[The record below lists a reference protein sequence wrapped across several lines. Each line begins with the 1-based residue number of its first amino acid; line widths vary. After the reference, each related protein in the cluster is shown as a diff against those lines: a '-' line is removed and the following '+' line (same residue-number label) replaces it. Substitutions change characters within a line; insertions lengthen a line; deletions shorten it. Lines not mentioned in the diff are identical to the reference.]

1 MSRALLASL
10 VLAAALAVLAP
21 AASAQPAAVQAQDA
35 WARATP
41 PHASTG
47 VVYLTLTSPAG
58 DRLTGASSPAA
69 GRASVH
75 EMRMDGAVMRM
86 AAVPGGLALPPG
98 QAVALAPGG
107 THIMLEGLKAPL
119 RLGESV
125 LVHLT
130 FQTAPPLDVQ
140 ARIRPAG
147 AKAAGDAMPGMGQ

>member
-10 VLAAALAVLAP
+10 VLAAATLPSLAP

-47 VVYLTLTSPAG
+47 VIYLTLTSPAG

-69 GRASVH
+69 SRASVH

-86 AAVPGGLALPPG
+86 AAVPDGLALPPG

-107 THIMLEGLKAPL
+107 
-119 RLGESV
+119 
-125 LVHLT
+125 
-130 FQTAPPLDVQ
+130 
-140 ARIRPAG
+140 
-147 AKAAGDAMPGMGQ
+147 